1 MNIDFYTL
9 IAQIIN
15 LLILLFLLR
24 KFLYVPVLKA
34 VEERQAKNLQL
45 QKEIAQQK
53 EKADKMEQQLAE
65 KLADIDVQKQE
76 ILKQTRQSA
85 EALFKQLEDQAR
97 ENFAA
102 ETLKWKN
109 VLLSEQQ
116 SFEAGIQSLVAE
128 YFSSFAEK
136 AFAQLADINFNNLI
150 LHKLSD
156 KINALSLPQKK
167 EILSPFKQKKF
178 IEVITADTLTEKT
191 QTEFAQFLQKTL
203 QLSKE
208 AELVFS
214 TDKEIICG
222 VRIKA
227 EETVIE
233 WNLAEYLAEFNKKL
247 HTEVTNLINRG

>member
-136 AFAQLADINFNNLI
+136 AFAQLADINFN
-150 LHKLSD
+150 KLSD